1 MRTERALSYAE
12 LAEQT
17 GMSLSYL
24 NEIEKGKK
32 FPKEDK
38 IELLARALQVTVPE
52 LTSADLKNNL
62 APVGDLLRSNFLSEI
77 PLELFG
83 IDIQKVVEIIA
94 DAPLKVGAFISTLVE
109 LSRNYALREENFYF
123 GALRAYLELNH
134 NYFEDLEERVS
145 LFIRENRLSGHYTLP
160 LNKLQRLLEKKY
172 GYTIVEDGL
181 KDYPHLQGLRSVYL
195 PKGRKLLLNGQLS
208 SRQKAF
214 QLAKE
219 LGFHYLGLKE
229 RAYTSSLLRV
239 HNFDEALNHFKAGY
253 FAAALLIHRESFIK
267 DIRQFFGQNAWNPAI
282 FLQLM
287 DKYQATPE
295 MLFQRVT
302 NLAPRYFGLQKLFLL
317 RMIHHPGTGQ
327 FELDKELHLDRRHHP
342 HGSGLGEH
350 YCRRWIA
357 VSLLNDL
364 DHMLLKATDSPPEV
378 LIGVQRSR
386 YFGTDDEYLCLT
398 IARRP
403 AFHPQR
409 SISVTIGILV
419 DEALKTGLKWL
430 PDASIPVRTVNQTCE
445 RCTIADCSERA
456 APPIIAQQ
464 REQRQ
469 RIQDDLQQLFQTG

>member
-1 MRTERALSYAE
+1 MRTERNLSYAV

-38 IELLARALQVTVPE
+38 IELLANALQTSVEE
-52 LTSADLKNNL
+52 LTSAELKNNL
-62 APVGDLLRSNFLSEI
+62 APVGDLLRSNFLSEL

-83 IDIQKVVEIIA
+83 IDLQKVVEIIA

-123 GALRAYLELNH
+123 GALRAYLELNN
-134 NYFEDLEERVS
+134 NYFEDIEE
-145 LFIRENRLSGHYTLP
+145 LAAKFIREHRLSGNYTLP
-160 LNKLQRLLEKKY
+160 VSRLQAILQKKY

-181 KDYPHLQGLRSVYL
+181 KDYPNLRSIRSVYQ
-195 PKGRKLLLNGQLS
+195 PRNRHLLLNSQLS
-208 SRQKAF
+208 SRQRAF

-253 FAAALLIHRESFIK
+253 FAAALLINREAFLK
-267 DIRQFFGQNAWNPAI
+267 DIRQFFGFPAWNSG
-282 FLQLM
+282 FFVELM

-295 MLFQRVT
+295 MLFQRIT

-317 RMIHHPGTGQ
+317 RMIHNPHTGEY
-327 FELDKELHLDRRHHP
+327 ELDKEMHLERRHHP
-342 HGSGLGEH
+342 QGSGLGEH
-350 YCRRWIA
+350 YCRRWI
-357 VSLLNDL
+357 SLTLLQDMEELNN
-364 DHMLLKATDSPPEV
+364 KNERAEV
-378 LIGVQRSR
+378 LIGAQRSK
-386 YFGTDDEYLCLT
+386 YFGTEDEYVCFT

-403 AFHPQR
+403 AFFPQR
-409 SISVTIGILV
+409 NISVTIGFLV
-419 DEALKTGLKWL
+419 DKEMKAKIKWWNDPL
-430 PDASIPVRTVNQTCE
+430 IPRRIVNQTCE
-445 RCTIADCSERA
+445 RCTITDCKERA
-456 APPIIAQQ
+456 APPVIAEQ

-469 RIQDDLQQLFQTG
+469 LIQDDLQRLMGA